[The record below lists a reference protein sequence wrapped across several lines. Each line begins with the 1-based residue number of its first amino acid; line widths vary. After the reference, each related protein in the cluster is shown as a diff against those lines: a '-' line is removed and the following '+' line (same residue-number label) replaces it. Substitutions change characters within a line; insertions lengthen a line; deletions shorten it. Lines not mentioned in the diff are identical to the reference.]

1 MYYMYVVANIK
12 YVHEEF
18 LQEVHGGCK
27 KYILEELWECTD
39 PFDVVILYSIARP
52 TMYV

>member
-1 MYYMYVVANIK
+1 VANIK

-27 KYILEELWECTD
+27 KYILEEL
-39 PFDVVILYSIARP
+39 
-52 TMYV
+52 